1 MLIILVVFPLKFVK
15 HTSVD
20 GVHPCVAT
28 VSGVENVRTIKL
40 SSAELQL
47 YLSCP
52 KQQACSSGD
61 QVGTHVE
68 NKLMV
73 LNSVKPI
80 HYSCSRSTV
89 GSTTCLVWLWHI
101 CGDVVGL
108 PGLCTH
114 YCYHHHYHHVKFV
127 YFFIF

>member
-1 MLIILVVFPLKFVK
+1 MCGHSFRL
-15 HTSVD
+15 
-20 GVHPCVAT
+20 
-28 VSGVENVRTIKL
+28 ENVGTIKL

-47 YLSCP
+47 NLSCP

-61 QVGTHVE
+61 QVGTDVE

-80 HYSCSRSTV
+80 RYSCSRSTV

-101 CGDVVGL
+101 CGDVAGL

-114 YCYHHHYHHVKFV
+114 YCYHHHYHHVN
-127 YFFIF
+127 FFLG